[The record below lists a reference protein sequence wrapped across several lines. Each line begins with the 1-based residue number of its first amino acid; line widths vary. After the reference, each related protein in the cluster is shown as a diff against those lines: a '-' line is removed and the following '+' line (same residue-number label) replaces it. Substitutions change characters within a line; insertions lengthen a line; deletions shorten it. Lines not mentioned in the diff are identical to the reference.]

1 VEKEPLGLWFLR
13 VFSRAF
19 LTVLIPLYGG
29 YVGAPI
35 VTLLAYIFAIG
46 AVSLYFFGTPPGDRD
61 NSWAQRGWLWQT
73 SHRLVADVVGRRDR
87 RGSSVRH
94 RLSVPV
100 KFKLRH
106 YR

>member
-61 NSWAQRGWLWQT
+61 NSWAQRGGFG
-73 SHRLVADVVGRRDR
+73 RLVIGWLLMSLVVAIGA
-87 RGSSVRH
+87 
-94 RLSVPV
+94 VPA
-100 KFKLRH
+100 FAIGYLFR
-106 YR
+106 